1 MIRRTTILSILIA
14 GALSVALFS
23 LKYQVR
29 DLEGEIK
36 DLNRAMAREQQA
48 IHVLR
53 AEWSHLN
60 DLQRL
65 RELAERYLG
74 LGPIGGAQ
82 LSTLPALP
90 LRPDSTAMPSEP
102 VREQTSG
109 ETHVATTARIE
120 R

>member
-1 MIRRTTILSILIA
+1 MIHRTTILSVLIA

-29 DLEGEIK
+29 DLEGELK

-48 IHVLR
+48 IHVLK

-74 LGPIGGAQ
+74 LEPIGGSQ
-82 LSTLPALP
+82 LSTLSGLP
-90 LRPDSTAMPSEP
+90 LRPESTTLSSEP
-102 VREQTSG
+102 ARVQAFKQTNA
-109 ETHVATTARIE
+109 ATTTRIE